1 MNTKIKK
8 SEWNFNMNKRGIF
21 AVSAAI
27 ALILS
32 GCGGKK
38 GNTSKVDETDSN
50 VKSAEEQTK
59 AENTAV
65 DFELVPYA
73 MGDYGFAVDVPSEFS
88 QSSSAVS
95 GTLSFDGKE
104 SDDNIFISAFDS
116 QTTEDFSDF
125 TQEELFDK
133 VNLVTASP
141 KVEYFKEADIKNKS
155 NIDCK
160 AYVGETLGTIDGEDA
175 YVTVLAVNCVEQGK
189 MYVVAMRD
197 KTGEFEKYR
206 NNITDYIHLNE
217 RGFVVENNKLEDAPE
232 PEKLSYSSSD
242 YNYSI
247 FLPSGWKFYDDASST
262 GYLVMGGNYD
272 FFMNDDRECI
282 MVNRS
287 GGTYTDEVFYASI
300 EQSKDRIV
308 SSTSYS
314 ISASKECRVYDYA
327 AYQII
332 SKCISGSMEGMNRVT
347 WVINYTGESSGL
359 YSINYYYND
368 DTKENLTDTL
378 MNLIVFGSAENN
390 NSSSEA
396 KEQTS
401 ESGVYNASN
410 TKRIGNDTVGYI
422 NVPSE
427 FVEFKEIG
435 GLQNVVDG
443 VQYSDVTGTAIFTL
457 SAYNNSELTAE
468 QAANNA
474 YLNCKAESGSEVT
487 GAEVDIAGYKA
498 KQVYTYYENEK
509 KYLVMWA
516 FETSDHDNYT
526 HYLSIEFPENYKDIW
541 ELNQTFGF
549 SSER

>member
-8 SEWNFNMNKRGIF
+8 SEWNFNMKKKGVF
-21 AVSAAI
+21 AVSAAF
-27 ALILS
+27 ALVLS
-32 GCGGKK
+32 GCGGK
-38 GNTSKVDETDSN
+38 SN
-50 VKSAEEQTK
+50 KTAEKDTT
-59 AENTAV
+59 ENTKKAV
-65 DFELVPYA
+65 EEIKTEKAAKDFEVVPYA
-73 MGDYGFAVDVPSEFS
+73 MESYGFAVDVPSDFS

-95 GTLSFDGKE
+95 GTLFFDGTE
-104 SDDNIFISAFDS
+104 SDDQIVVSAFDS
-116 QTTEDFSDF
+116 QTADDFSDF

-133 VNLVTASP
+133 INLTTTLP
-141 KVEYFKEADIKNKS
+141 QVEYFKETSIKNKN

-160 AYVGETLGTIDGEDA
+160 AFVGETLGTIDGEDT
-175 YVTVLAVNCVEQGK
+175 YVTALAVNCAEQGK

-206 NNITDYIHLNE
+206 ENISDYIYLNE
-217 RGFVVENNKLEDAPE
+217 RGYVVENNKLEEAPE
-232 PEKLSYSSSD
+232 PQDMSYSSSD
-242 YNYSI
+242 YHYSI
-247 FLPSGWKFYDDASST
+247 NLPTGWKFYDDASST
-262 GYLVMGGNYD
+262 GYLVMGGIYD

-282 MVNRS
+282 MISRS
-287 GGTYTDEVFYASI
+287 GGSYTDEVFYASI

-308 SSTSYS
+308 NSSSYN
-314 ISASKECRVYDYA
+314 ITASKECRVYDYA

-332 SKCISGSMEGMNRVT
+332 SKCIAGSMEGMNRVT
-347 WVINYTGESSGL
+347 WVVNYTGESGGL

-368 DTKENLTDTL
+368 DTKENLSDNL
-378 MNLIVFGSAENN
+378 MDCITFGTAANDN
-390 NSSSEA
+390 ANA
-396 KEQTS
+396 ATTEQAS

-422 NVPSE
+422 DVPSE

-443 VQYSDVTGTAIFTL
+443 VQYSDATGTAIFTL

-509 KYLVMWA
+509 KYLVIWA
-516 FETSDHDNYT
+516 FETSEHDNYT

-549 SSER
+549 NS